1 MIVVIQY
8 KTPYLINNTS
18 PLILSFDLGN
28 DIALHSVLDIL
39 YLLAMDAVVDLV
51 EGQLFFF
58 QLIQEIILHLD
69 SPGKGLLGG
78 TNNDTFFL
86 LCLTASLL
94 IFHPYPCL
102 FSILSLMAPLSLDI
116 RIFIL
121 VIL

>member
-18 PLILSFDLGN
+18 PLILSFNLGN

-58 QLIQEIILHLD
+58 
-69 SPGKGLLGG
+69 S
-78 TNNDTFFL
+78 T
-86 LCLTASLL
+86 
-94 IFHPYPCL
+94 YPRDHIT
-102 FSILSLMAPLSLDI
+102 S
-116 RIFIL
+116 
-121 VIL
+121 